1 MQIAHIITI
10 CNKFYQR
17 EQHLEILETGKS
29 PAYSGTKTVIMAGAE
44 KPSGVKI
51 EKKVRFGKVFR

>member
-1 MQIAHIITI
+1 M
-10 CNKFYQR
+10 
-17 EQHLEILETGKS
+17 EILETGKS
-29 PAYSGTKTVIMAGAE
+29 PAYPGTETVIMAGAE